1 MKRKHPRSSFC
12 LERESGIYKTQLYV
26 GVLWACF
33 HIRVTWCFGFKTASV
48 MKEQLEQLT
57 KNYSNVTSVH
67 MDIIK
72 DEEKL
77 SSLVKKHDLVIRSE
91 FWVK

>member
-1 MKRKHPRSSFC
+1 
-12 LERESGIYKTQLYV
+12 
-26 GVLWACF
+26 
-33 HIRVTWCFGFKTASV
+33 
-48 MKEQLEQLT
+48 MKEQLEELR
-57 KNYSNVTSVH
+57 KKYSKVTSIH
-67 MDIIK
+67 MDVIK